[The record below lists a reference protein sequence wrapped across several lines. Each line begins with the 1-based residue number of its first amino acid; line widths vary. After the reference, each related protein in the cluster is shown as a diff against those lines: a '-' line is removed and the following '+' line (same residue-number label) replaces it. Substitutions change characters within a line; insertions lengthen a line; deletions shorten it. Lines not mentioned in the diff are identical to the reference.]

1 MESDLNKDTTL
12 KSKISLVVVVF
23 AGDYPRLC
31 GALWRLD

>member
-12 KSKISLVVVVF
+12 KSKISLVVVF